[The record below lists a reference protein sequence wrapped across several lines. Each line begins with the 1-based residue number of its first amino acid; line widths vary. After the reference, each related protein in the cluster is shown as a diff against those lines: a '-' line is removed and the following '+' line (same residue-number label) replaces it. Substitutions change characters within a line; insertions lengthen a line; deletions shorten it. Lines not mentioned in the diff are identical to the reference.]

1 MKRASHAHAAWMRR
15 GSCWSRAGEVRR
27 THAPVRGLVDAS
39 GRRMKHPKQ
48 PVPDELQGVLRPHIP
63 LQNADEGS
71 GVPAVD
77 RTPQL
82 GPLLP
87 MAHSHILLAAR
98 RLPQYM
104 TDMNVSRAK

>member
-1 MKRASHAHAAWMRR
+1 M
-15 GSCWSRAGEVRR
+15 
-27 THAPVRGLVDAS
+27 RGLVDAS

-82 GPLLP
+82 GPFLP
-87 MAHSHILLAAR
+87 VVHSHILLAAR
-98 RLPQYM
+98 RLPREVTGM
-104 TDMNVSRAK
+104 DVSHAK